1 MNYATVD
8 LNKTWDFYAAEE
20 PAPAVPGAP
29 ESEESEEDEE
39 QNTSSFDFLA
49 AALPERRKSVQVDN
63 TEALQRRAEVRR
75 ISLQPTGGLGALQ

>member
-29 ESEESEEDEE
+29 ESEESEEEE
-39 QNTSSFDFLA
+39 QENSSFDFLA